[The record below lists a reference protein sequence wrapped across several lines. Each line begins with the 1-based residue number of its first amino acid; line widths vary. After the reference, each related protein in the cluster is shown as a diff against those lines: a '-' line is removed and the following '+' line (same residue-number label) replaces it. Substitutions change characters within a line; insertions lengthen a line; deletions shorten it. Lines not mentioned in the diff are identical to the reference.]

1 MPSFSDR
8 DDREIDEYHDKSNSS
23 EDSSS
28 SESSFDSSSSD
39 EVYSSRTPGIPFEV
53 FYEKMRKR
61 ALLGSF
67 DGPSTTPPAPI
78 PSPV

>member
-28 SESSFDSSSSD
+28 SESSFESSSSD

-61 ALLGSF
+61 ALLVSF

>member
-1 MPSFSDR
+1 MPSFSER

-28 SESSFDSSSSD
+28 SESSSSN